1 MGATVWSNSF
11 FRSGAVILGL
21 ALCSGSVFAAGFQ
34 GIGAQDIREVKSPSL
49 AVKPGSLQAVEK
61 ALYLVRLT
69 DAAIASYRGGVQGL
83 SATNP
88 EVAGTSKLDAQ
99 SVEAVAYKSYLAR
112 RHQAA
117 RNAINQVAGRDVDVV
132 HEYFYGNNGMAMRL
146 TPAEAKKIKGLPEVA
161 YVQRDVRREL
171 HTDAGPAWIGAPD
184 VWNGSAFPANQ
195 GEGIVVGVID
205 TGINPSNP
213 SFADVGG
220 DGYDHDNP
228 RGAGNYVGVCDPADA
243 SYDATFSCN
252 DKLIG
257 ARGYDGD
264 ANGADPRDDDGHG
277 SHTASTAA
285 GNHIDISVD
294 APTVSVSAAISGVAP
309 HANIIAYAACCSLAG
324 LTAAIDHA
332 IADGVDVINYS
343 IGSPMPSDVWNDFDS
358 VGFRNARA
366 AGIFVATSA
375 GNAGPGA
382 NTVGSPAEAP
392 WLTAVGASTHDR
404 IFENALVSMSGG
416 GFEPPAELAGQS
428 ITGGYGPAPIVHAK
442 DFAPNDPLCLD
453 PYPANTW
460 TNNEIVVCDRGTNA
474 RVEKSANVAAGGA
487 GGFVLAN
494 TADQGE
500 SVNADEHSIPAVHLG
515 VANADLLR
523 TWLDSG
529 AGQTASIAG
538 TTKISKIAAADIMA
552 DFSSRGA
559 NRALKGIIKPDVAAP
574 GVNIL
579 AAIGVD
585 DPSPAEWGFISGT
598 SMASP
603 HVAGA
608 GALLKGLYPDWSPAE
623 IQSALMST
631 GVITG
636 VRKEDGITPA
646 DPFDLGG
653 GVVDLGAVAANTIG
667 LVLDET
673 EADYI
678 GADPAGDGSPE
689 QLNLASFGNG
699 VCAGRCSWTRTL
711 TSVAAATVDWSVSV
725 TNPPGW
731 KLSVS
736 PSSFSIMPGATQDIV
751 VTAQAVLL
759 PTPDWGFGQIT
770 LTPSAG
776 VTQTFP
782 VALSFRPP
790 SEPSGSYLVT
800 TSANDPA
807 CDTGFGGYADLEGFG
822 ILPISS
828 IAGDTRL
835 WTAFTGQN
843 PVSFYGV
850 EYSGIS
856 FSDDGFVMFDGDSNY
871 GGEPWIPQAIPD
883 SALPN
888 NLVAMLWSDLEIVYD
903 DGTVSGQ
910 KRGIS
915 LATAGPDVSVIE
927 YDGPEVWDSGVPLGD
942 FQIVVNSTVNNDPG
956 NPEIILAFDNL
967 DPAALPALATLGIEA
982 PGGERAMAYLNT
994 ASPAGLQ
1001 NGLMVCFDYQP
1012 PPLGSCKDYWMLDE
1026 GSVASAATYQA
1037 RKAVFA
1043 GGTFAVAD
1051 GGVLGLETSTGGI
1064 VQLFPGFSVASGGS
1078 LNVTVDSPAV
1088 CPI

>member
-1 MGATVWSNSF
+1 MDARALSNGI
-11 FRSGAVILGL
+11 FRSGGVILGL

-34 GIGAQDIREVKSPSL
+34 GIGAQDIRGVKSPSL
-49 AVKPGSLQAVEK
+49 AVKPGSLQAYEK
-61 ALYLVRLT
+61 AVYLVRLT

-83 SATNP
+83 KATSP
-88 EVAGTSKLDAQ
+88 EAAGTSKLDAQ
-99 SVEAVAYKSYLAR
+99 SAAAVAYKSYLVR
-112 RHQAA
+112 RHQVA
-117 RNAINQVAGRDVDVV
+117 RNAINQLAGREVEVV

-146 TPAEAKKIKGLPEVA
+146 TPAEAEKIKSLPEVTH
-161 YVQRDVRREL
+161 VQRDVQREL

-184 VWNGSAFPANQ
+184 VWDGSAFPANQ

-220 DGYDHDNP
+220 DGYDHENP

-243 SYDATFSCN
+243 SYDATFPCN

-264 ANGADPRDDDGHG
+264 ANGVDPRDYDGHG

-294 APTVSVSAAISGVAP
+294 APTVSVPVTISGVAP

-324 LTAAIDHA
+324 LTAAIDDA

-343 IGSPMPSDVWNDFDS
+343 IGSSMPSDVWNDFDT

-382 NTVGSPAEAP
+382 NTVGSPADAP

-404 IFENALVSMSGG
+404 AFENALVSMAGG
-416 GFEPPAELAGQS
+416 GFEPPVELAGQS
-428 ITGGYGPAPIVHAK
+428 ITAGYGPAPIVHAK
-442 DFAPNDPLCLD
+442 DFPPNDPLCLN
-453 PYPANTW
+453 PYPAGTW
-460 TNNEIVVCDRGTNA
+460 SNNEIVVCDRGTNA

-494 TADQGE
+494 TAAQGE
-500 SVNADEHSIPAVHLG
+500 SVNADKHTIPAVHLG
-515 VANADLLR
+515 VSNADTLR
-523 TWLDSG
+523 AWLDSG
-529 AGQTASIAG
+529 TGQTASIAG
-538 TTKISKIAAADIMA
+538 TTKVNRNAYADIMA

-559 NRALKGIIKPDVAAP
+559 NRALHGVVKPDLSAP

-579 AAIGVD
+579 AATGVN
-585 DPSPAEWGFISGT
+585 DPLPAEWDFYSGT

-608 GALLKGLYPDWSPAE
+608 GALLKGLYPDWSPAQ
-623 IQSALMST
+623 IQSALAST
-631 GVITG
+631 GVTAG
-636 VRKEDGITPA
+636 VRKEDGVTPA

-653 GVVDLGAVAANTIG
+653 GVVDLAAVAANSVG

-678 GADPAGDGSPE
+678 AADPASGGDPA

-699 VCAGRCSWTRTL
+699 VCAGSCSWTRTF
-711 TSVAAATVDWSVSV
+711 TSVADTTIDWTVSV

-731 KLSVS
+731 KLTVA
-736 PSSFSIMPGATQDIV
+736 PSSFSIMPGAAQDVV
-751 VTAQAVLL
+751 VTAQAVSL
-759 PTPDWGFGQIT
+759 PTPDWKFGQVT

-776 VTQTFP
+776 AAQTFP

-790 SEPSGSYLVT
+790 SEPSGGYLVT
-800 TSANDPA
+800 TSVNDA
-807 CDTGFGGYADLEGFG
+807 SCDTGFGGYIDLEGFG
-822 ILPISS
+822 IFPSPS
-828 IAGDTRL
+828 IVGDTKA
-835 WTAFTGQN
+835 WTAFGGQN

-850 EYSGIS
+850 EYSGIA
-856 FSDDGFVMFDGDSNY
+856 FSDDGFVMFDADSNY
-871 GGEPWIPQAIPD
+871 GGLPWNPQAIPD

-888 NLVAMLWSDLEIVYD
+888 NLVAMLWNDLEIVYD

-910 KRGIS
+910 RRGVT
-915 LATAGPDVSVIE
+915 LATNGPDVSIIE
-927 YDGPEVWDSGVPLGD
+927 YDGPEVWGSGVPLGD
-942 FQIVVNSTVNNDPG
+942 FQIVVHSTVNNDPG
-956 NPEIILAFDNL
+956 NPEIVVAFDNL
-967 DPAALPALATLGIEA
+967 DPAALPALATVGVES
-982 PGGERAMAYLNT
+982 PDGEEAMAYLNT

-1012 PPLGSCKDYWMLDE
+1012 PPVGSCKDYWMLDE
-1026 GSVASAATYQA
+1026 GSVAAAVTYQA

-1043 GGTFAVAD
+1043 GGSFAVAD
-1051 GGVLGLETSTGGI
+1051 GGALGLETSTGGV

-1078 LNVTVDSPAV
+1078 LRVTVNAPAV